1 MTRFKQLKHF
11 INNEMSMSHIYQP
24 LMLIELLKEMDGTAS
39 VKDIAQA
46 ILNKDPTQIEYFS
59 QVVKNMVG
67 KVLTKNHEI
76 ATKDKDIY
84 SLIGS
89 EDLTNKEAEE
99 LIELCEQKIAE
110 FEAKRGDTIWN
121 HRRRGHRPI
130 SGSIRYEVL
139 SRARGRCEL
148 CGITNEQKMLEV
160 DHIFPKSLGG
170 KDDLSNYQ
178 ALCYSCNAA
187 KRNTDDTD
195 FRLFKTL
202 YEHREDNCLFCDIQS
217 NDRKRIIAENNLAYA
232 IRDGFPVTEGHTL
245 FMPKRHVSDYFGLV
259 QSEVNAINLLVQEQR
274 TLLMASDSKIEGFNI
289 GMNCGEVSGQTVFHC
304 HVHLIPR
311 RRGDVANPRGGVRHI
326 IADKGFYEDK
336 R

>member
-1 MTRFKQLKHF
+1 MTRFQELKRF
-11 INNEMSMSHIYQP
+11 INNEMKMSQIYQP
-24 LMLIELLKEMDGTAS
+24 LMLIELLKNMDGKAT
-39 VKDIAQA
+39 VKDIAQS
-46 ILNKDPTQIEYFS
+46 ILNKEPTQIEYFS

-67 KVLTKNHEI
+67 RVLTKNHEI
-76 ATKDKDIY
+76 ATKDKDVY
-84 SLIGS
+84 FLIGS
-89 EDLTNKEAEE
+89 EYLSNNEAEE

-110 FEAKRGDTIWN
+110 FEAQRGTSAWN

-130 SGSIRYEVL
+130 SGSIRYQVL
-139 SRARGRCEL
+139 AAAKGRCEL
-148 CGITNEQKMLEV
+148 CGITNEEKMLEV

-195 FRLFKTL
+195 FRLFKTM
-202 YEHREDNCLFCDIQS
+202 YEHREVECLFCNIQTK
-217 NDRKRIIAENNLAYA
+217 DRQRVIAENNLAYA
-232 IRDGFPVTEGHTL
+232 ISDGFPVTEGHTL
-245 FMPKRHVSDYFGLV
+245 FIPKRHINDYFGLV
-259 QSEVNAINLLVQEQR
+259 QAEVNAINALMTEHKNILQVQ
-274 TLLMASDSKIEGFNI
+274 DSNIEGFNI
-289 GMNCGEVSGQTVFHC
+289 GMNCGEVAGQTIFHC

-311 RRGDVANPRGGVRHI
+311 RKGDVENPRGGVRHI